1 MEIKSTSYRT
11 VGKIYDF
18 KYSAGNTIFKISLRV
33 FYLFQ
38 KTR

>member
-1 MEIKSTSYRT
+1 MKIKSTPYRT

-18 KYSAGNTIFKISLRV
+18 KYSVGNTIFKNSLRV

-38 KTR
+38 KTG